1 MDCRDRRYCKTYF
14 AVDNR
19 LYAFVQFDRP
29 KIENHLLTPESMK
42 KRKSGFTLS
51 GKNLAAENRIFL
63 YVATRFF
70 LRYNEKNGGRKQMKI
85 LLTAI
90 NAKYIHSNLAVYNLR
105 AYAAH
110 YAKGMADSDTVEIGE
125 YTINNQMEDI
135 LEGIYKAKPDV
146 LMFSCYI
153 WNIAFVEEL
162 AEEFHKLRPEVPVWV
177 GGPEVSYETES
188 FLREHPQITGV
199 MIGEG
204 EKTFCELAEYYA
216 GESRRDKEK
225 QKIQETQ
232 ITGEGKS
239 TEERSKP
246 GEIPGIAYRNG
257 DEIIF
262 TAPRE
267 MLDLSDIPF
276 CYDKAGDFKNR
287 IIYYES
293 SRGCPFSCSYCL
305 SSVEK
310 QLRFRDAEL
319 VKKELQFFIDREVP
333 QVKFVDR
340 TFNCNHAHAMEI
352 WSYIKEHDNGITNFH
367 FEISADL
374 LREEELALIGTMR
387 PGLIQLE
394 IGVQSTN
401 GATIREIHRTMQ
413 LERLKEV
420 VKEVQKHENI
430 HEHLDLIAGL
440 PYEDYDSF
448 RHSFNDVYAL
458 KPQQLQ
464 LGFLKVLKGSHMM
477 EMCREYGIVYKTQEP
492 YEVLSTKWLDYDH
505 VLKLKTVENMVEVY
519 YNSGQF
525 QNTLEYLEKFFP
537 DAFSIY
543 ERLGSFYM
551 EKGYGDVSHTRMRR
565 YEILLEFLEDV
576 PEISMDQVKD
586 QMVYDLYLRENLK
599 SRPGFARDQKPFER
613 QIWDFRKREKVAKNA
628 HVEVFAD
635 GTVLLFNY
643 ADRDP
648 LTNNAHVTDVTKDVF
663 ENLNRD

>member
-1 MDCRDRRYCKTYF
+1 
-14 AVDNR
+14 
-19 LYAFVQFDRP
+19 
-29 KIENHLLTPESMK
+29 
-42 KRKSGFTLS
+42 
-51 GKNLAAENRIFL
+51 
-63 YVATRFF
+63 
-70 LRYNEKNGGRKQMKI
+70 MKI
-85 LLTAI
+85 LLAAC
-90 NAKYIHSNLAVYNLR
+90 NAKYIHSNLAVYDLQ
-105 AYAAH
+105 AYASE
-110 YAKGMADSDTVEIGE
+110 YADHIILKE
-125 YTINNQMEDI
+125 YTINQQKDDI
-135 LEGIYKAKPDV
+135 MRDIYLEHPDV
-146 LMFSCYI
+146 VCVSCYI
-153 WNIAFVEEL
+153 WNLSFVKEL
-162 AEEFHKLRPEVPVWV
+162 MADLIKILPGADFWA
-177 GGPEVSYETES
+177 GGPEVSYDAEKFLTENS
-188 FLREHPQITGV
+188 EFKGV
-199 MIGEG
+199 MVGEG
-204 EKTFCELAEYYA
+204 EETFKELAGYYVEKNPQNLKNMT
-216 GESRRDKEK
+216 GICYRDGD
-225 QKIQETQ
+225 Q
-232 ITGEGKS
+232 I
-239 TEERSKP
+239 
-246 GEIPGIAYRNG
+246 IHNG
-257 DEIIF
+257 WRQI
-262 TAPRE
+262 
-267 MLDLSDIPF
+267 MDLSSIPF
-276 CYDKAGDFKNR
+276 IYKDLSEFKNR

-305 SSVEK
+305 SSIDK
-310 QLRFRDAEL
+310 KLRFRDTET
-319 VKKELQFFIDREVP
+319 VKKELQFFIDNKVP

-340 TFNCNHAHAMEI
+340 TFNCKHDHAMAI
-352 WSYIKEHDNGITNFH
+352 WKYINEHDNGVTNFH

-374 LREEELALIGTMR
+374 LREEELQEMSTMR

-401 GATIREIHRTMQ
+401 PDTIKAIHRTMDF
-413 LERLKEV
+413 EKLKGIV
-420 VKEVQKHENI
+420 DRIHSFGNI
-430 HEHLDLIAGL
+430 HQHLDLIAGL

-551 EKGYGDVSHTRMRR
+551 EKDYGDVSHTRMRR

-613 QIWDFRKREKVAKNA
+613 QVWDFRKREKVAKNA

-663 ENLNRD
+663 ENLNRN

>member
-1 MDCRDRRYCKTYF
+1 
-14 AVDNR
+14 
-19 LYAFVQFDRP
+19 
-29 KIENHLLTPESMK
+29 
-42 KRKSGFTLS
+42 
-51 GKNLAAENRIFL
+51 
-63 YVATRFF
+63 
-70 LRYNEKNGGRKQMKI
+70 MKI
-85 LLTAI
+85 LLVAC
-90 NAKYIHSNLAVYNLR
+90 NAKYIHSNLAVYDLQ
-105 AYAAH
+105 AYASD
-110 YAKGMADSDTVEIGE
+110 YADHIVLKE
-125 YTINNQMEDI
+125 YTINQQKDDI
-135 LEGIYKAKPDV
+135 MRDIYLEHPDV
-146 LMFSCYI
+146 VCVSCYI
-153 WNIAFVEEL
+153 WNLSFVKEL
-162 AEEFHKLRPEVPVWV
+162 MADLIKILPGADFWA
-177 GGPEVSYETES
+177 GGPEVSYDAEKFLTENS
-188 FLREHPQITGV
+188 EFKGV
-199 MIGEG
+199 MVGEG
-204 EKTFCELAEYYA
+204 EETFKELAGYYVEKNPQDLKNMT
-216 GESRRDKEK
+216 GICYRDGD
-225 QKIQETQ
+225 Q
-232 ITGEGKS
+232 I
-239 TEERSKP
+239 
-246 GEIPGIAYRNG
+246 IHNG
-257 DEIIF
+257 WRQI
-262 TAPRE
+262 
-267 MLDLSDIPF
+267 MDLSSIPF
-276 CYDKAGDFKNR
+276 IYKDLSEFKNR

-305 SSVEK
+305 SSIDK
-310 QLRFRDAEL
+310 KLRFRDTET
-319 VKKELQFFIDREVP
+319 VKKELQFFIDNKVP

-340 TFNCNHAHAMEI
+340 TFNCKHDHAMAI
-352 WSYIKEHDNGITNFH
+352 WKYINEHDNGVTNFH

-374 LREEELALIGTMR
+374 LREEELQEMSTMR

-401 GATIREIHRTMQ
+401 PDTIKAIHRTMDF
-413 LERLKEV
+413 EKLKGIV
-420 VKEVQKHENI
+420 DRIHSFGNI
-430 HEHLDLIAGL
+430 HQHLDLIAGL

-477 EMCREYGIVYKTQEP
+477 EMCKEYGIVYKTQEP

-576 PEISMDQVKD
+576 PEISIDQVKD

-613 QIWDFRKREKVAKNA
+613 QVWDFRKREKVAKNA

>member
-1 MDCRDRRYCKTYF
+1 
-14 AVDNR
+14 
-19 LYAFVQFDRP
+19 
-29 KIENHLLTPESMK
+29 
-42 KRKSGFTLS
+42 
-51 GKNLAAENRIFL
+51 
-63 YVATRFF
+63 
-70 LRYNEKNGGRKQMKI
+70 MKI
-85 LLTAI
+85 LLAAC
-90 NAKYIHSNLAVYNLR
+90 NAKYIHSNLAVYDLQ
-105 AYAAH
+105 AYASD
-110 YAKGMADSDTVEIGE
+110 YADHIVLKE
-125 YTINNQMEDI
+125 YTINQQKDDI
-135 LEGIYKAKPDV
+135 MRDIYLEHPDV
-146 LMFSCYI
+146 VCVSCYI
-153 WNIAFVEEL
+153 WNLSFVKEL
-162 AEEFHKLRPEVPVWV
+162 MADLIKILPGADFWA
-177 GGPEVSYETES
+177 GGPEVSYDAEK
-188 FLREHPQITGV
+188 FLAENSEFKGV
-199 MIGEG
+199 MVGEG
-204 EKTFCELAEYYA
+204 EETFKELAGYYVEKNPQNLKDMT
-216 GESRRDKEK
+216 GICYRDGD
-225 QKIQETQ
+225 Q
-232 ITGEGKS
+232 I
-239 TEERSKP
+239 
-246 GEIPGIAYRNG
+246 IHNG
-257 DEIIF
+257 WRQI
-262 TAPRE
+262 
-267 MLDLSDIPF
+267 MDLSSIPF
-276 CYDKAGDFKNR
+276 IYKDLSEFKNR

-305 SSVEK
+305 SSIDK
-310 QLRFRDAEL
+310 KLRFRDTET
-319 VKKELQFFIDREVP
+319 VKKELQFFIDNKVP

-340 TFNCNHAHAMEI
+340 TFNCKHDHAMAI
-352 WSYIKEHDNGITNFH
+352 WKYINEHDNGVTNFH

-374 LREEELALIGTMR
+374 LREEELQEMSTMR

-401 GATIREIHRTMQ
+401 PDTIKAIHRTMDF
-413 LERLKEV
+413 EKLKGIV
-420 VKEVQKHENI
+420 DRIHSFGNI
-430 HEHLDLIAGL
+430 HQHLDLIAGL

-537 DAFSIY
+537 NAFSIY

-551 EKGYGDVSHTRMRR
+551 EKGYGDISHTRMRR
-565 YEILLEFLEDV
+565 YEILLEFLEDM
-576 PEISMDQVKD
+576 PEISVDQVKD

>member
-1 MDCRDRRYCKTYF
+1 
-14 AVDNR
+14 
-19 LYAFVQFDRP
+19 
-29 KIENHLLTPESMK
+29 
-42 KRKSGFTLS
+42 
-51 GKNLAAENRIFL
+51 
-63 YVATRFF
+63 
-70 LRYNEKNGGRKQMKI
+70 MKI
-85 LLTAI
+85 LLAAC
-90 NAKYIHSNLAVYNLR
+90 NAKYIHSNLAVYDLQ
-105 AYAAH
+105 AYASD
-110 YAKGMADSDTVEIGE
+110 YADHIVLKE
-125 YTINNQMEDI
+125 YTINQQKDDI
-135 LEGIYKAKPDV
+135 MRDIYLEHPDV
-146 LMFSCYI
+146 VCVSCYI
-153 WNIAFVEEL
+153 WNLSFVKEL
-162 AEEFHKLRPEVPVWV
+162 MADLIKILPGADFWA
-177 GGPEVSYETES
+177 GGPEVSYDAEKFLTENS
-188 FLREHPQITGV
+188 EFKGV
-199 MIGEG
+199 MVGEG
-204 EKTFCELAEYYA
+204 EETFKELAGYYVEKNPQDLKDMT
-216 GESRRDKEK
+216 GICYRDGD
-225 QKIQETQ
+225 Q
-232 ITGEGKS
+232 IIHNGWRQIMNLS
-239 TEERSKP
+239 S
-246 GEIPGIAYRNG
+246 IPFIYK
-257 DEIIF
+257 
-262 TAPRE
+262 
-267 MLDLSDIPF
+267 DLSE
-276 CYDKAGDFKNR
+276 FKNR

-305 SSVEK
+305 SSIDK
-310 QLRFRDAEL
+310 KLRFRDTET
-319 VKKELQFFIDREVP
+319 VKKELQFFIDNKVP

-340 TFNCNHAHAMEI
+340 TFNCKHDHAMAI
-352 WSYIKEHDNGITNFH
+352 WKYINEHDNGVTNFH

-374 LREEELALIGTMR
+374 LREEELQEMSTMR

-401 GATIREIHRTMQ
+401 PDTIKAIHRTMDF
-413 LERLKEV
+413 EKLKGIV
-420 VKEVQKHENI
+420 DRIHSFGNI
-430 HEHLDLIAGL
+430 HQHLDLIAGL

-477 EMCREYGIVYKTQEP
+477 EMCKEYGIVYKTQEP

-565 YEILLEFLEDV
+565 YEILLEFLEDM

>member
-1 MDCRDRRYCKTYF
+1 
-14 AVDNR
+14 
-19 LYAFVQFDRP
+19 
-29 KIENHLLTPESMK
+29 
-42 KRKSGFTLS
+42 
-51 GKNLAAENRIFL
+51 
-63 YVATRFF
+63 
-70 LRYNEKNGGRKQMKI
+70 MKI
-85 LLTAI
+85 LLVAC
-90 NAKYIHSNLAVYNLR
+90 NAKYIHSNLAVYDLQ
-105 AYAAH
+105 AYASD
-110 YAKGMADSDTVEIGE
+110 YADHIVLKE
-125 YTINNQMEDI
+125 YTINQQKDDI
-135 LEGIYKAKPDV
+135 MRDIYLEHPDV
-146 LMFSCYI
+146 VCVSCYI
-153 WNIAFVEEL
+153 WNLSFVKEL
-162 AEEFHKLRPEVPVWV
+162 MADLIKILPGADFWA
-177 GGPEVSYETES
+177 GGPEVSYDAEKFLTENS
-188 FLREHPQITGV
+188 EFKGV
-199 MIGEG
+199 MVGEG
-204 EKTFCELAEYYA
+204 EETFKELAGYYVEKNPQDLKDMT
-216 GESRRDKEK
+216 GICYRDGD
-225 QKIQETQ
+225 Q
-232 ITGEGKS
+232 I
-239 TEERSKP
+239 
-246 GEIPGIAYRNG
+246 IHNG
-257 DEIIF
+257 WRQI
-262 TAPRE
+262 
-267 MLDLSDIPF
+267 MDLSSIPF
-276 CYDKAGDFKNR
+276 IYKDLSEFKNR

-305 SSVEK
+305 SSIDK
-310 QLRFRDAEL
+310 KLRFRDTET
-319 VKKELQFFIDREVP
+319 VKKELQFFIDNKVP

-340 TFNCNHAHAMEI
+340 TFNCKHDHAMAI
-352 WSYIKEHDNGITNFH
+352 WKYINEHDNGVTNFH

-374 LREEELALIGTMR
+374 LREEELQEMSTMR

-401 GATIREIHRTMQ
+401 PDTIKAIHRTMNF
-413 LERLKEV
+413 EKLKGIV
-420 VKEVQKHENI
+420 DRIHSFGNI
-430 HEHLDLIAGL
+430 HQHLDLIAGL

-599 SRPGFARDQKPFER
+599 SRPGFARDQKLFER

-628 HVEVFAD
+628 HVEVFTD
-635 GTVLLFNY
+635 GTVLLFDY

>member
-1 MDCRDRRYCKTYF
+1 
-14 AVDNR
+14 
-19 LYAFVQFDRP
+19 
-29 KIENHLLTPESMK
+29 
-42 KRKSGFTLS
+42 
-51 GKNLAAENRIFL
+51 
-63 YVATRFF
+63 
-70 LRYNEKNGGRKQMKI
+70 MKI
-85 LLTAI
+85 LLVAC
-90 NAKYIHSNLAVYNLR
+90 NAKYIHSNLAVYDLQ
-105 AYAAH
+105 AYASD
-110 YAKGMADSDTVEIGE
+110 YADHIVLKE
-125 YTINNQMEDI
+125 YTINQQKDDI
-135 LEGIYKAKPDV
+135 MRDIYLEHPDV
-146 LMFSCYI
+146 VCVSCYI
-153 WNIAFVEEL
+153 WNLSFVKEL
-162 AEEFHKLRPEVPVWV
+162 MADLIKILPGVDFWA
-177 GGPEVSYETES
+177 GGPEVSYDAEKFLTENS
-188 FLREHPQITGV
+188 EFKGV
-199 MIGEG
+199 MVGEG
-204 EKTFCELAEYYA
+204 EETFKELAGYYVEKNPQNLKDMT
-216 GESRRDKEK
+216 GICYRDGD
-225 QKIQETQ
+225 Q
-232 ITGEGKS
+232 I
-239 TEERSKP
+239 
-246 GEIPGIAYRNG
+246 IHNG
-257 DEIIF
+257 WRQI
-262 TAPRE
+262 
-267 MLDLSDIPF
+267 MDLSSIPF
-276 CYDKAGDFKNR
+276 IYKDLSEFKNR

-305 SSVEK
+305 SSIDK
-310 QLRFRDAEL
+310 KLRFRDTET
-319 VKKELQFFIDREVP
+319 VKKELQFFIENKVP

-340 TFNCNHAHAMEI
+340 TFNCKHDHAMAI
-352 WSYIKEHDNGITNFH
+352 WKYINEHDNGVTNFH

-374 LREEELALIGTMR
+374 LREEELQEMSTMR

-401 GATIREIHRTMQ
+401 PDTIKAIHRTMDF
-413 LERLKEV
+413 EKLKGIV
-420 VKEVQKHENI
+420 DRIHSFGNI
-430 HEHLDLIAGL
+430 HQHLDLIAGL

-525 QNTLEYLEKFFP
+525 QNTLEYLENFFQ

-613 QIWDFRKREKVAKNA
+613 QVWDFRKREKVAKNA

>member
-1 MDCRDRRYCKTYF
+1 
-14 AVDNR
+14 
-19 LYAFVQFDRP
+19 
-29 KIENHLLTPESMK
+29 
-42 KRKSGFTLS
+42 
-51 GKNLAAENRIFL
+51 
-63 YVATRFF
+63 
-70 LRYNEKNGGRKQMKI
+70 MKI
-85 LLTAI
+85 LLVAC
-90 NAKYIHSNLAVYNLR
+90 NAKYIHSNLAVYDLQ
-105 AYAAH
+105 AYASD
-110 YAKGMADSDTVEIGE
+110 YADHIVLKE
-125 YTINNQMEDI
+125 YTINQQKDDI
-135 LEGIYKAKPDV
+135 MRDIYLEHPDV
-146 LMFSCYI
+146 VCVSCYI
-153 WNIAFVEEL
+153 WNLSFVKEL
-162 AEEFHKLRPEVPVWV
+162 MADLIKILPGADFWA
-177 GGPEVSYETES
+177 GGPEVSYDAEKFLTENS
-188 FLREHPQITGV
+188 EFKGV
-199 MIGEG
+199 MVGEG
-204 EKTFCELAEYYA
+204 EETFKELAGYYVEKNPQDLKDMT
-216 GESRRDKEK
+216 GICYRDED
-225 QKIQETQ
+225 Q
-232 ITGEGKS
+232 I
-239 TEERSKP
+239 
-246 GEIPGIAYRNG
+246 IHNG
-257 DEIIF
+257 WRQI
-262 TAPRE
+262 
-267 MLDLSDIPF
+267 MDLSSIPF
-276 CYDKAGDFKNR
+276 IYKDLSEFKNR

-305 SSVEK
+305 SSIDK
-310 QLRFRDAEL
+310 KLRFRDTET
-319 VKKELQFFIDREVP
+319 VKKELQFFIDNKVP

-340 TFNCNHAHAMEI
+340 TFNCKHDHAMAI
-352 WSYIKEHDNGITNFH
+352 WKYINEHDNGVTNFH

-374 LREEELALIGTMR
+374 LREEELQEMSTMR

-401 GATIREIHRTMQ
+401 PDTIKAIHRTMDF
-413 LERLKEV
+413 EKLKGIV
-420 VKEVQKHENI
+420 DRIHSFGNI
-430 HEHLDLIAGL
+430 HQHLDLIAGL

-525 QNTLEYLEKFFP
+525 QNTLEYLENFFP

-628 HVEVFAD
+628 HVEVFTD
-635 GTVLLFNY
+635 GTVLLFDY

>member
-1 MDCRDRRYCKTYF
+1 
-14 AVDNR
+14 
-19 LYAFVQFDRP
+19 
-29 KIENHLLTPESMK
+29 
-42 KRKSGFTLS
+42 
-51 GKNLAAENRIFL
+51 
-63 YVATRFF
+63 
-70 LRYNEKNGGRKQMKI
+70 MKI
-85 LLTAI
+85 LLVAC
-90 NAKYIHSNLAVYNLR
+90 NAKYIHSNLAVYDLQ
-105 AYAAH
+105 AYASD
-110 YAKGMADSDTVEIGE
+110 YADHIVLKE
-125 YTINNQMEDI
+125 YTINQQKDDI
-135 LEGIYKAKPDV
+135 MRDIYLEHPDV
-146 LMFSCYI
+146 VCVSCYI
-153 WNIAFVEEL
+153 WNLSFVKEL
-162 AEEFHKLRPEVPVWV
+162 MADLIKILPGADFWA
-177 GGPEVSYETES
+177 GGPEVSYDAEKFLTENS
-188 FLREHPQITGV
+188 EFKGV
-199 MIGEG
+199 MVGEG
-204 EKTFCELAEYYA
+204 EETFKELAGYYVEKNPQDLKDMT
-216 GESRRDKEK
+216 GICYRDGD
-225 QKIQETQ
+225 Q
-232 ITGEGKS
+232 I
-239 TEERSKP
+239 
-246 GEIPGIAYRNG
+246 IHNG
-257 DEIIF
+257 WRQI
-262 TAPRE
+262 
-267 MLDLSDIPF
+267 MDLSSIPF
-276 CYDKAGDFKNR
+276 IYKDLSEFKNR

-305 SSVEK
+305 SSIDK
-310 QLRFRDAEL
+310 KLRFRDTET
-319 VKKELQFFIDREVP
+319 VKKELQFFIDNKVP

-340 TFNCNHAHAMEI
+340 TFNCKHDHAMAI
-352 WSYIKEHDNGITNFH
+352 WKYINEHDNGVTNFH

-374 LREEELALIGTMR
+374 LREEELQEMSTMR

-401 GATIREIHRTMQ
+401 PDTIKAIHRTMDF
-413 LERLKEV
+413 EKLKGIV
-420 VKEVQKHENI
+420 DRIHSFGNI
-430 HEHLDLIAGL
+430 HQHLDLIAGL

-525 QNTLEYLEKFFP
+525 QNTLEYLENFFQ

-628 HVEVFAD
+628 HMEVFAD
-635 GTVLLFNY
+635 GKVLLFDY

-648 LTNNAHVTDVTKDVF
+648 LTNNAHVEDITEKVS
-663 ENLNRD
+663 RI

>member
-29 KIENHLLTPESMK
+29 KIENHFLTPESMK

-293 SRGCPFSCSYCL
+293 SRGGPFSCSYCL
-305 SSVEK
+305 SRS
-310 QLRFRDAEL
+310 L
-319 VKKELQFFIDREVP
+319 I
-333 QVKFVDR
+333 
-340 TFNCNHAHAMEI
+340 H
-352 WSYIKEHDNGITNFH
+352 
-367 FEISADL
+367 IS
-374 LREEELALIGTMR
+374 EPTR
-387 PGLIQLE
+387 P
-394 IGVQSTN
+394 
-401 GATIREIHRTMQ
+401 
-413 LERLKEV
+413 
-420 VKEVQKHENI
+420 
-430 HEHLDLIAGL
+430 
-440 PYEDYDSF
+440 
-448 RHSFNDVYAL
+448 
-458 KPQQLQ
+458 
-464 LGFLKVLKGSHMM
+464 
-477 EMCREYGIVYKTQEP
+477 
-492 YEVLSTKWLDYDH
+492 
-505 VLKLKTVENMVEVY
+505 
-519 YNSGQF
+519 
-525 QNTLEYLEKFFP
+525 
-537 DAFSIY
+537 
-543 ERLGSFYM
+543 
-551 EKGYGDVSHTRMRR
+551 
-565 YEILLEFLEDV
+565 
-576 PEISMDQVKD
+576 
-586 QMVYDLYLRENLK
+586 
-599 SRPGFARDQKPFER
+599 
-613 QIWDFRKREKVAKNA
+613 
-628 HVEVFAD
+628 
-635 GTVLLFNY
+635 
-643 ADRDP
+643 
-648 LTNNAHVTDVTKDVF
+648 
-663 ENLNRD
+663 

>member
-1 MDCRDRRYCKTYF
+1 
-14 AVDNR
+14 
-19 LYAFVQFDRP
+19 
-29 KIENHLLTPESMK
+29 
-42 KRKSGFTLS
+42 
-51 GKNLAAENRIFL
+51 
-63 YVATRFF
+63 
-70 LRYNEKNGGRKQMKI
+70 MKI
-85 LLTAI
+85 LLAAC
-90 NAKYIHSNLAVYNLR
+90 NAKYIHSNLAVYDLQ
-105 AYAAH
+105 AYASD
-110 YAKGMADSDTVEIGE
+110 YADHIVLKE
-125 YTINNQMEDI
+125 YTINQQKDDI
-135 LEGIYKAKPDV
+135 MRDIYLEHPDV
-146 LMFSCYI
+146 VCVSCYI
-153 WNIAFVEEL
+153 WNLSFVKEL
-162 AEEFHKLRPEVPVWV
+162 MADLIKILPGADFWA
-177 GGPEVSYETES
+177 GGPEVSYDAEKFLTENS
-188 FLREHPQITGV
+188 EFKGV
-199 MIGEG
+199 MVGEG
-204 EKTFCELAEYYA
+204 EETFKELAGYYVEKNPQDLKNMT
-216 GESRRDKEK
+216 GICYRDGD
-225 QKIQETQ
+225 Q
-232 ITGEGKS
+232 ITHNGWRQIMNLS
-239 TEERSKP
+239 S
-246 GEIPGIAYRNG
+246 IPFIYK
-257 DEIIF
+257 
-262 TAPRE
+262 
-267 MLDLSDIPF
+267 DLSE
-276 CYDKAGDFKNR
+276 FKNR

-305 SSVEK
+305 SSIDK
-310 QLRFRDAEL
+310 KLRFRDTAT
-319 VKKELQFFIDREVP
+319 VKKELQFFIDNKVP

-340 TFNCNHAHAMEI
+340 TFNCKHDHAMAI
-352 WSYIKEHDNGITNFH
+352 WKYINEHDNGVTNFH

-374 LREEELALIGTMR
+374 LREEELQEMSTMR

-401 GATIREIHRTMQ
+401 PDTIKAIHRTMDF
-413 LERLKEV
+413 EKLKGIV
-420 VKEVQKHENI
+420 DRIHSFGNI
-430 HEHLDLIAGL
+430 HQHLDLIAGL

-613 QIWDFRKREKVAKNA
+613 QVWDFRKREKVAKNA

-643 ADRDP
+643 AERDP